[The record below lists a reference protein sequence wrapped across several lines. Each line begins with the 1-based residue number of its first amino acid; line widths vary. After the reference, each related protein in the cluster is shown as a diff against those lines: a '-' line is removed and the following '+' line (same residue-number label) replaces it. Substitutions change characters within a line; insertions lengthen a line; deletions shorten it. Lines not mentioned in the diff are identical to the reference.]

1 MSAECGQCPA
11 GSPAS
16 LPSLHNCFSWLAAG
30 AGLQRASWP
39 APHTSWPRRTQSPTD
54 TFPFKWISAN
64 NSVHSNVV
72 AMTVLSARRQVC
84 TLQHCTAA
92 SISLFSLGQSPS
104 SAQCRRSFVGAEMW
118 SQAIT
123 WQSLV
128 NGGAA
133 GIITCRGILNF
144 NYIK

>member
-39 APHTSWPRRTQSPTD
+39 APHTSWPRRTQSLTD
-54 TFPFKWISAN
+54 IVTFKWISAN
-64 NSVHSNVV
+64 NSVHSNVM

-84 TLQHCTAA
+84 TLSTA
-92 SISLFSLGQSPS
+92 LQPQSPS
-104 SAQCRRSFVGAEMW
+104 FPSDNLLAVHSA
-118 SQAIT
+118 
-123 WQSLV
+123 
-128 NGGAA
+128 GGVLL
-133 GIITCRGILNF
+133 GLKCGVRP
-144 NYIK
+144 